1 MSMGKMVKVRKTWR
15 EKYEKE
21 AFYRFLTG
29 NLTSVK
35 RALNYLGIE
44 SEITK
49 EADKIINAERIIFPG
64 VGHAKTAMGILK
76 DRGLDTALKQ
86 AFKKGTP
93 VLGICLGSQ
102 IVLSHSEEGNTGC
115 LGLIKGTCPK
125 FNLSDP
131 SLKIPHMGW
140 NAVQI
145 VQRHFLLKDLEPGD
159 ELYFV
164 HSYYPQPEGSDNI
177 FAMAEYE
184 IEFPVAIGE
193 KNLFATQFHP
203 EKSGPIGL
211 QILENFSQWDGSV
224 C

>member
-1 MSMGKMVKVRKTWR
+1 MICIID
-15 EKYEKE
+15 YD
-21 AFYRFLTG
+21 AG

-35 RALNYLGIE
+35 RALNYLDIE
-44 SEITK
+44 SEITQD
-49 EADKIINAERIIFPG
+49 ADKIINAERVIFPG
-64 VGHAKTAMGILK
+64 VGHAKTAMEVLVN
-76 DRGLDTALKQ
+76 RGLDAALKR
-86 AFKKGTP
+86 AFEKGAP

-102 IVLSHSEEGNTGC
+102 VILSRSEEGDTEC

-125 FNLSDP
+125 FKLSDP
-131 SLKIPHMGW
+131 SLKIPHIGW
-140 NAVQI
+140 NSVQI

-164 HSYYPQPEGSDNI
+164 HSYYPRPQNSDNI

-211 QILENFSQWDGSV
+211 QILKNFSQWDGSP